1 MLLKGIDYDNLDN
14 LCTFI
19 AKFYQKNNIN
29 ITKEEGYKLTQKDN
43 LDEGDK
49 QAIIEA
55 ASQCLKEGN
64 PLGSKTI
71 NDGKI
76 NTSAWLSHCLYSS
89 EISGNLAKNI
99 GLNEDIAKTLGLLH
113 DYGRKFDHDFSHTI
127 KGFEELVDLGWYN
140 EAISCLTHSFLNGG
154 RCCNNEQAIEGF
166 YVNDNGNPHFNDNT
180 PKDDVTL
187 FLENYRFGEYDVILN
202 IADLMATDKGILPPH
217 KRIADIATR
226 RIIDPTNRAYFLAEL
241 TNTLIEFIRRTDF
254 NIDEIK
260 CIKANKNTALE
271 DIQKYFKTTSE
282 YFFTVYNHLS
292 KEKKRILSYKTTKNI
307 GIIISPIFFFYLILI
322 L

>member
-1 MLLKGIDYDNLDN
+1 M
-14 LCTFI
+14 
-19 AKFYQKNNIN
+19 
-29 ITKEEGYKLTQKDN
+29 
-43 LDEGDK
+43 
-49 QAIIEA
+49 
-55 ASQCLKEGN
+55 
-64 PLGSKTI
+64 
-71 NDGKI
+71 
-76 NTSAWLSHCLYSS
+76 
-89 EISGNLAKNI
+89 
-99 GLNEDIAKTLGLLH
+99 H